1 MVYDLKSNLNHI
13 IIINQLLRT
22 YPHGEGG
29 DGQKSSSKQ
38 PQDIYKAI
46 LKTTTGSDKFFFQ
59 ISVASNKKP
68 CYFLILDK

>member
-38 PQDIYKAI
+38 PQDIYKAT
-46 LKTTTGSDKFFFQ
+46 LKTATGSDMFF
-59 ISVASNKKP
+59 
-68 CYFLILDK
+68 